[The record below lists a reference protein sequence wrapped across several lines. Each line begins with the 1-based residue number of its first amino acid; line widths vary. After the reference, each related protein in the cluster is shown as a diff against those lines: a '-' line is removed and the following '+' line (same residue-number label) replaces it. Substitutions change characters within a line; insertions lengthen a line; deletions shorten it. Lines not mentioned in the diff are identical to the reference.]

1 MSLLFTAPPML
12 LSRQLEKIR
21 KELLHMGA
29 LCEESV
35 DASVRAILTRDA
47 ELARSVI
54 AKDDAIDD
62 AEIELEEECLHAL
75 ALYQPVAFDLR
86 YVVAVLKINSD
97 LERIGDLAT
106 SLAEAAVMLANRPQ
120 AGDIPFDLL
129 GMSRTVQEM
138 LHKSLNALVALDPKL
153 AADVRAQDDTVDDIH
168 RGVYEAVQKMIHD
181 DPRSA
186 ELAIA
191 YLGLSRKLER
201 MADHAAYIAR
211 DVIVLT
217 EGDFSSYHPRAD
229 KSGDSTV
236 GV

>member
-1 MSLLFTAPPML
+1 MPML

-35 DASVRAILTRDA
+35 DCSVRAILARDA
-47 ELARSVI
+47 DLARKVI
-54 AKDDAIDD
+54 DNDDAIDD

-86 YVVAVLKINSD
+86 YVVAVLKINAD
-97 LERIGDLAT
+97 LERIGDLAA
-106 SLAEAAVMLANRPQ
+106 SLSEAAVMLASRPTSVE
-120 AGDIPFDLL
+120 IPFDLA

-138 LHKSLNALVALDPKL
+138 LHKSLNALVHLDTNL
-153 AADVRAQDDTVDDIH
+153 ATEVRAQDDIVDEIH
-168 RGVYEAVQKMIHD
+168 RGVYEAIQTMIQN

-201 MADHAAYIAR
+201 MADHATYIAR
-211 DVIVLT
+211 DVVCLT
-217 EGDFSSYHPRAD
+217 EGGFSSYHPRAD
-229 KSGDSTV
+229 KESPEPQM
-236 GV
+236 

>member
-1 MSLLFTAPPML
+1 ML

-35 DASVRAILTRDA
+35 DCSVRAILTRDA
-47 ELARSVI
+47 DLARKVI
-54 AKDDAIDD
+54 DNDDQIDD

-86 YVVAVLKINSD
+86 YLVAVLKINSD
-97 LERIGDLAT
+97 LERIGDLAA
-106 SLAEAAVMLANRPQ
+106 SLSEAAVMLASRP
-120 AGDIPFDLL
+120 ASVEIPFDLA

-138 LHKSLNALVALDPKL
+138 LHKSLNALVNLDVKL
-153 AADVRAQDDTVDDIH
+153 AAEVRAQDDIVDDIH
-168 RGVYEAVQKMIHD
+168 RGVYEAVQKMIQN

-201 MADHAAYIAR
+201 MADHATYIAR
-211 DVIVLT
+211 DVVCLT
-217 EGDFSSYHPRAD
+217 EGDFSSYHPRSD
-229 KSGDSTV
+229 KESPSKQP
-236 GV
+236 